1 MTEPNPLSKKLLGRV
16 SKIPPELLEQVFI
29 ELYPPGFF
37 TKDDWTDDFEREY
50 RDECEA
56 AEESEGED
64 QDTVA
69 EPQAEREGQK
79 EDSTFATEKRDREP
93 GTRES
98 DQDSKTAIYDLK
110 DSPTPYPEYKQ
121 SPPGRDH
128 MSIPLARAWQS
139 VKEAD
144 QALIDLL
151 ETKPDLKPQTDRIL
165 SLHAQREGRLAAKE
179 REREITDWA
188 WENVVG
194 AHGAQLDDAE
204 GMYEGTKEEWDSAW
218 RWLSERVS
226 REFVTW
232 ERMQE
237 FGDEAVG
244 VLEDEERVLPYLR

>member
-1 MTEPNPLSKKLLGRV
+1 MTEPNPLSKKLLERV
-16 SKIPPELLEQVFI
+16 SKLPPELLEQVLI

-37 TKDDWTDDFEREY
+37 ASDDWTDEFERKY
-50 RDECEA
+50 REECEA
-56 AEESEGED
+56 AEGPEGED
-64 QDTVA
+64 KDIA
-69 EPQAEREGQK
+69 ADLQAEREGEK

-93 GTRES
+93 GTKES
-98 DQDSKTAIYDLK
+98 DQDSKTAFYDLE
-110 DSPTPYPEYKQ
+110 DAPTPYPDYKR

-151 ETKPDLKPQTDRIL
+151 ETKPDLKPQIDRIL
-165 SLHAQREGRLAAKE
+165 FLHAQREGRSAAKE
-179 REREITDWA
+179 WERDITDGG
-188 WENVVG
+188 WEKVVG
-194 AHGAQLDDAE
+194 AHGAHLDDAE
-204 GMYEGTKEEWDSAW
+204 GKYEDTKEEWDSAW
-218 RWLSERVS
+218 RWLSEQAS
-226 REFVTW
+226 RELVTW